1 MTRQQEE
8 QKKYSMKNIVII
20 GAGDLGKEVVWL
32 IEDIN
37 KHDPTYLILG
47 FLDDDK
53 EKTGGEFY
61 GYKVL
66 GAVSELENIASRT
79 PLAAVIAIQDGSVR
93 RKIVEEHSAFKE
105 WESIIHPTAV
115 IAGSSPVR
123 TGSVVFP
130 QVTVSVDSRL
140 GEFNLYYIH
149 STICNDCKIGD
160 YVSIMSGASV
170 SERAEIG
177 DECFLAAGSTVYP
190 HRKLG
195 RRVEVD
201 VEAAAAKDYGDGA
214 EVSEKGGRFS
224 RSK

>member
-1 MTRQQEE
+1 
-8 QKKYSMKNIVII
+8 MKNIVII

-37 KHDPTYLILG
+37 KHNPTYLVFG
-47 FLDDDK
+47 FLDDDE
-53 EKTGGEFY
+53 EKVGGEFY

-66 GAVSELENIASRT
+66 GTTGQLEEISRRT

-93 RKIVEEHSAFKE
+93 RRIVEAHKDFDG

-115 IAGSSPVR
+115 IAGSSPAG

-130 QVTVSVDSRL
+130 QATVSVDTKL
-140 GEFNLYYIH
+140 GKFGLFYIH
-149 STICNDCKIGD
+149 STICNDCRIGD
-160 YVSIMSGASV
+160 YVSVMSGASV

-177 DECFLAAGSTVYP
+177 DESFLAAGSTVYP

-195 RRVEVD
+195 RRVEVG
-201 VEAAAAKDYGDGA
+201 VEATVSRDYGDGA
-214 EVSEKGGRFS
+214 KVGEKGGMFS
-224 RSK
+224 LFK

>member
-1 MTRQQEE
+1 
-8 QKKYSMKNIVII
+8 MKNIVII

-37 KHDPTYLILG
+37 KYYPNYLILG

-53 EKTGGEFY
+53 GKIGGEFY

-66 GAVSELENIASRT
+66 GTTRQLEDISHRT

-93 RKIVEEHSAFKE
+93 KRIVEEYKDFNF
-105 WESIIHPTAV
+105 WESIVHPTAV
-115 IAGSSPVR
+115 IASTSPVGK
-123 TGSVVFP
+123 GSIVFP
-130 QVTVSVDSRL
+130 QVTVSVDTKL
-140 GEFNLYYIH
+140 GEFGLYYIH
-149 STICNDCKIGD
+149 STICNDCAIGN

-190 HRKLG
+190 HKKLG
-195 RRVEVD
+195 KRVEVG
-201 VEAAAAKDYGDGA
+201 VAATVSRDYSDGV
-214 EVSEKGGRFS
+214 EVSEKNGGFS
-224 RSK
+224 LFK

>member
-1 MTRQQEE
+1 
-8 QKKYSMKNIVII
+8 MKNIVII

-37 KHDPTYLILG
+37 KRRPTYLILG
-47 FLDDDK
+47 FLDDDE
-53 EKTGGEFY
+53 EKIGGEFC

-66 GAVSELENIASRT
+66 GTIEQLEEISRRT
-79 PLAAVIAIQDGSVR
+79 PFAAVIAIQDGSVR
-93 RKIVEEHSAFKE
+93 REIVEKHDEFKE

-115 IAGSSPVR
+115 TAGSSPVG

-130 QVTVSVDSRL
+130 QVTVSVDTKL
-140 GEFNLYYIH
+140 GKFDLLYIH
-149 STICNDCKIGD
+149 ATVCNDCRIGD

-190 HRKLG
+190 HKKLG
-195 RRVEVD
+195 RQVKVG
-201 VEAAAAKDYGDGA
+201 VEATVGKDCDDGE
-214 EVSEKGGRFS
+214 EVGEKGGRFS
-224 RSK
+224 LFK

>member
-1 MTRQQEE
+1 
-8 QKKYSMKNIVII
+8 MKNIVII

-37 KHDPTYLILG
+37 KRRPTYLILG
-47 FLDDDK
+47 FLDDDE

-66 GAVSELENIASRT
+66 GTTGQLKEISGRA

-93 RKIVEEHSAFKE
+93 RKIAEEHSEFEE

-115 IAGSSPVR
+115 IAGSSPVGA
-123 TGSVVFP
+123 GSIVFP
-130 QVTVSVDSRL
+130 QVTVSVDTKL
-140 GEFNLYYIH
+140 GKFALLYIH
-149 STICNDCKIGD
+149 STICNDCRIGD
-160 YVSIMSGASV
+160 YVSVMSGASV

-195 RRVEVD
+195 SRVEVG
-201 VEAAAAKDYGDGA
+201 VEATASKDYGDGA
-214 EVSEKGGRFS
+214 EVSEKGSGFS
-224 RSK
+224 LFK